1 MPRID
6 APSPPYD
13 PEIAASLERWMPPG
27 SDLEVPLIFRAFH
40 VHADLASRAHPL
52 AAGLLTHGR
61 LPARDR
67 ELVVDRVTGRHGAEH
82 EWGLHA
88 SVFGA
93 AVGFSEDQLAST
105 VTGPQ
110 GSRDLWSEAEL
121 ELFDVVDELCDRADL
136 SPEGWA
142 TLRARYEDEQLVELL
157 VLVGWYRTVSSIC
170 NVLELEPEP
179 WTARFPAPAHG

>member
-6 APSPPYD
+6 VPSPPYD
-13 PEIAASLERWMPPG
+13 PGIAASLERWMPPG

-40 VHADLASRAHPL
+40 VHADLASRAKPL
-52 AAGLLTHGR
+52 GGGLLAHGR

-67 ELVVDRVTGRHGAEH
+67 ELVIDRVTGRHGAEH

-93 AVGFSEDQLAST
+93 AVGLSEDQLVST
-105 VTGPQ
+105 VTGPRE
-110 GSRDLWSEAEL
+110 SRDLWSATEL
-121 ELFDVVDELCDRADL
+121 ELFDAVDELCDRADL

-142 TLRARYEDEQLVELL
+142 TLRARYDDEQLVELL
-157 VLVGWYRTVSSIC
+157 VLVGWYRIVSSIC